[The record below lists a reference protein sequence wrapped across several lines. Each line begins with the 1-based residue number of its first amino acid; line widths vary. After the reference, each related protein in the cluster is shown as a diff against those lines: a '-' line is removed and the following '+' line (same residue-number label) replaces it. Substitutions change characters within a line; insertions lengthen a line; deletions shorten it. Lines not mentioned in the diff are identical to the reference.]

1 MATPFNFW
9 ICHNHTSNR
18 SSHSSLEN
26 KITFYSHVICQVS
39 DKKNCDTGGKVMTTA
54 HVHST
59 KPGHGL
65 STSSNPIQAQEL
77 YMKVGR
83 VLENDLENQ
92 KKAEY
97 FSVIFLSKT

>member
-1 MATPFNFW
+1 
-9 ICHNHTSNR
+9 
-18 SSHSSLEN
+18 
-26 KITFYSHVICQVS
+26 
-39 DKKNCDTGGKVMTTA
+39 MTTA
-54 HVHST
+54 HFHST

-77 YMKVGR
+77 YMKAGR

-97 FSVIFLSKT
+97 FSVIFLSKTWVNRSGHQNPVFYEFQEVRLFRTTLNG

>member
-1 MATPFNFW
+1 
-9 ICHNHTSNR
+9 
-18 SSHSSLEN
+18 
-26 KITFYSHVICQVS
+26 
-39 DKKNCDTGGKVMTTA
+39 MTTA
-54 HVHST
+54 HFHST

-65 STSSNPIQAQEL
+65 STSSNPIQTQEL

>member
-1 MATPFNFW
+1 
-9 ICHNHTSNR
+9 
-18 SSHSSLEN
+18 
-26 KITFYSHVICQVS
+26 
-39 DKKNCDTGGKVMTTA
+39 MTTA

-83 VLENDLENQ
+83 DLENDLENQ